1 MEIMSPEDRK
11 NFEKM
16 ENTVDK
22 IQNDV
27 TEIKSA
33 LLGNQL
39 SGDKGLVGRI
49 EVLNL
54 SHEILEGQVKTL
66 IEEKIKNA
74 IYIRLINWLL
84 AVIGMGV
91 IGSVITLFFN
101 LLSK

>member
-1 MEIMSPEDRK
+1 MSPEDRK

>member
-1 MEIMSPEDRK
+1 MSPEDRK

-49 EVLNL
+49 EVLNI
-54 SHEILEGQVKTL
+54 SHEVLEAQVKTL

-84 AVIGMGV
+84 AVIGMGI

-101 LLSK
+101 LLK

>member
-1 MEIMSPEDRK
+1 MSPEDRK

-54 SHEILEGQVKTL
+54 SHEVLESQVKTL

-84 AVIGMGV
+84 AVIGMGI